1 MLNWPSHLTIQ
12 LLPPV
17 SVINTQQKH
26 DHKPRPW
33 SRVTG
38 KKPGKKLLEV
48 VFVVCTMFWPL
59 CTLFCYSLPREA
71 SIAYSCHMWVG
82 LHNSLTHS
90 LAAPTPDLPNFREQ
104 NKRTNSIYRKQP
116 TQNGYASTQLQP
128 NFNLH
133 QERLANFSTAKG
145 TQITLIERFE
155 QCSEPSSLHVANPK
169 RW

>member
-1 MLNWPSHLTIQ
+1 MSNMLNWPSHLKIQ

-17 SVINTQQKH
+17 SVINTLQKY
-26 DHKPRPW
+26 DHKPLPW

-48 VFVVCTMFWPL
+48 VFVVWTMFWPL
-59 CTLFCYSLPREA
+59 CTLFCYLLPREA

-104 NKRTNSIYRKQP
+104 NNQSTWNNQP
-116 TQNGYASTQLQP
+116 RMVTLQP

-133 QERLANFSTAKG
+133 QKRLASFSTAKG

-155 QCSEPSSLHVANPK
+155 QCSESSGLHVANTK

>member
-1 MLNWPSHLTIQ
+1 MLNWPSHPTIQ

-26 DHKPRPW
+26 DHKPLPW

-59 CTLFCYSLPREA
+59 CTLLCYLLPREA

-104 NKRTNSIYRKQP
+104 NKRTNSIYMEQP
-116 TQNGYASTQLQP
+116 TQITIQWLRFNPTSTYIRRGLPMSALQKGPRLPSWKGLSNALNPLASM
-128 NFNLH
+128 
-133 QERLANFSTAKG
+133 
-145 TQITLIERFE
+145 
-155 QCSEPSSLHVANPK
+155 
-169 RW
+169 

>member
-1 MLNWPSHLTIQ
+1 MSNMWNWPSHLTIQ

-26 DHKPRPW
+26 DHKPLPW

-59 CTLFCYSLPREA
+59 CTLFCYLLPREA

-90 LAAPTPDLPNFREQ
+90 LAPPTPDLPNFREQ
-104 NKRTNSIYRKQP
+104 NKRTNSIYVEQP

-128 NFNLH
+128 TSEEACQFQHCKRYPDYPHRKVWAMLWI
-133 QERLANFSTAKG
+133 LWPP
-145 TQITLIERFE
+145 
-155 QCSEPSSLHVANPK
+155 CSKH
-169 RW
+169 

>member
-1 MLNWPSHLTIQ
+1 MSNMLNWPSHLTIQ

-26 DHKPRPW
+26 DHKPLPW

-59 CTLFCYSLPREA
+59 CTLFCYLLLREA
-71 SIAYSCHMWVG
+71 GIAYSCHMWVG

-104 NKRTNSIYRKQP
+104 NKRTNSIYMEQP

-128 NFNLH
+128 
-133 QERLANFSTAKG
+133 T
-145 TQITLIERFE
+145 
-155 QCSEPSSLHVANPK
+155 
-169 RW
+169 